1 MRASR
6 LLSILLLLQT
16 RGRMTAQA
24 LAEEFEV
31 SVRTIYRDIDDLSA
45 AGVPVYAD
53 RGRSGGFQL
62 LDGYR
67 TRLTGMT
74 QTEVEALMLSGLPGP
89 AAELGFGEAMAA
101 GQLKLMAALPNERK
115 NDGGQV
121 ASRFH
126 LDPAG
131 WYQHEDRAELVP
143 QLARAVWN
151 NLRIRVRY
159 ESWKHVVE
167 RELEPLGLALKGGLW
182 YLVAR
187 AGGKPRTY
195 RVSNIHALEV
205 TQDAFA
211 RPARFDLAAYWS
223 AWAAEFEARLYKAT
237 ATVRFSARGM
247 QRLKLLAPAVTEMA
261 RRTARTPDKSGW
273 VRADIPIESVNHAA
287 GELLKLGADVEVI
300 EPSALRERMSAIS
313 AEMAAVYARDRK
325 AKAPRT
331 RKS

>member
-6 LLSILLLLQT
+6 LLSLLLLLQT

-74 QTEVEALMLSGLPGP
+74 QAEVEALMLSGLPGP

-101 GQLKLMAALPNERK
+101 GQLKLMAALPSERK

-121 ASRFH
+121 TSRFH
-126 LDPAG
+126 LDPGG

-143 QLARAVWN
+143 HLARAVWN

-159 ESWKHVVE
+159 ESWKDIVE

-195 RVSNIHALEV
+195 RVSNIHALDV
-205 TQDAFA
+205 TQDVFT
-211 RPARFDLAAYWS
+211 RPARFDLAAYWDE
-223 AWAAEFEARLYKAT
+223 WAAEFEARLYKGT
-237 ATVRFSARGM
+237 ATVRFSSRGM

-261 RRTARTPDKSGW
+261 RRTARKPDKAGW
-273 VRADIPIESVNHAA
+273 VRADIPIESVSHAA

-300 EPSALRERMSAIS
+300 EPLALRERMSATS
-313 AEMAAVYARDRK
+313 AEMAAVYGRK
-325 AKAPRT
+325 VRT